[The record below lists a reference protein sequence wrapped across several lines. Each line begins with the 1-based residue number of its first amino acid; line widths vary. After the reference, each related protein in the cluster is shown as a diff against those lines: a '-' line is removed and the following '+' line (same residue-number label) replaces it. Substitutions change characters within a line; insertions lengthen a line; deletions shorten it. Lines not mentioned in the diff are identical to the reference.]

1 MCLIKINE
9 STNHII
15 AIYWGKK
22 TTHIPPIW
30 FDAFQ
35 YPGADL
41 LIRFIQRHAELR

>member
-15 AIYWGKK
+15 AIYYEKN
-22 TTHIPPIW
+22 THIPPIW

-35 YPGADL
+35 YPEADL